1 MKELK
6 EKAKIIAEGTGR
18 TYESVLEDL
27 LDDGVVNLSN
37 EQLKKGSLVEQL
49 KEAAELIATVQ
60 SISHEVD
67 KNTVLNSKDVT
78 TEVEVNSTLEG
89 DYVDRAI
96 ESVQRK
102 ADNIKKILLT
112 LAPVFLL
119 LTTGGM
125 EYFAITDFI
134 DDKASD
140 SIILGCLDQNAI
152 NYNQD
157 ANEDDE
163 SCIPPPDCN
172 PEWIYEDNSR
182 AVNDADLLVAFKF
195 TDNEDCDITI
205 NGHFIISL
213 VLNGELHD
221 EDTIDVGYFSN
232 EVVVSQEF
240 NDLEDGTYEVQ
251 VELHELECKDG
262 TCNHG
267 SNWNMDTATIQI
279 EVIIKGCMDE
289 DANNYNPD
297 ATEDDGSCEFDPEPV
312 EGCTNSTALN
322 YNPDATVDDDSCE
335 YPPPRC
341 DITLENIT
349 LSKNHNA
356 SWVHYDLNCDG
367 ESTYG
372 GEPEGFNVSIQFWN
386 TDVNETETLQYLVT
400 SHYIAG
406 DEIDTQELC
415 LDDLEVGTY
424 DFHWIAIWEDEE
436 GVLFNLLEH
445 WESIE
450 ISGE

>member
-172 PEWIYEDNSR
+172 PEWIYEDTSR

-195 TDNEDCDITI
+195 KDKENCDITI
-205 NGHFIISL
+205 NGHFIITL
-213 VLNGELHD
+213 VSNGDLYD

-232 EVVVSQEF
+232 EVVITQEY
-240 NDLEDGTYEVQ
+240 NDLEEGNYVVQ

-262 TCNHG
+262 TCRHG
-267 SNWNMDTATIQI
+267 SNWNMDHKTINI
-279 EVIIKGCMDE
+279 EIIIKGCMDQG
-289 DANNYNPD
+289 ANNYNPE
-297 ATEDDGSCEFDPEPV
+297 ATEDDGSCEFDPE
-312 EGCTNSTALN
+312 ECIAFFTNVGYQWENDTYGSVDLTVSF
-322 YNPDATVDDDSCE
+322 DADWSCE
-335 YPPPRC
+335 GEVSIGIDYYLK
-341 DITLENIT
+341 DKDGNEIQNESMFYETIGEQQDLKYFYSFS
-349 LSKNHNA
+349 LSKPI
-356 SWVHYDLNCDG
+356 DQ
-367 ESTYG
+367 
-372 GEPEGFNVSIQFWN
+372 SI
-386 TDVNETETLQYLVT
+386 
-400 SHYIAG
+400 
-406 DEIDTQELC
+406 C
-415 LDDLEVGTY
+415 L
-424 DFHWIAIWEDEE
+424 
-436 GVLFNLLEH
+436 VLFYQDGDDWREDDEHNENLNL
-445 WESIE
+445 
-450 ISGE
+450 

>member
-172 PEWIYEDNSR
+172 PEWIYEDTSR

-195 TDNEDCDITI
+195 TDKENCDITI
-205 NGHFIISL
+205 NGHFIITL
-213 VLNGELHD
+213 VSNGDLYD

-232 EVVVSQEF
+232 EVVITQEY
-240 NDLEDGTYEVQ
+240 NDLEEGNYVVQ

-262 TCNHG
+262 TCRHG
-267 SNWNMDTATIQI
+267 SNWNMDHKTINI
-279 EVIIKGCMDE
+279 EIIIKGCMDQG
-289 DANNYNPD
+289 ANNYNPE
-297 ATEDDGSCEFDPEPV
+297 ATEDDGSCEFDPE
-312 EGCTNSTALN
+312 ECIAFFTNVGYQWENDTYGSVDLTVSF
-322 YNPDATVDDDSCE
+322 DADWSCE
-335 YPPPRC
+335 GEVSIGIDYYLK
-341 DITLENIT
+341 DKDGNEIQNESMFYETIGEQQDLKYFYSFS
-349 LSKNHNA
+349 LSKPI
-356 SWVHYDLNCDG
+356 DQ
-367 ESTYG
+367 
-372 GEPEGFNVSIQFWN
+372 SI
-386 TDVNETETLQYLVT
+386 
-400 SHYIAG
+400 
-406 DEIDTQELC
+406 C
-415 LDDLEVGTY
+415 L
-424 DFHWIAIWEDEE
+424 
-436 GVLFNLLEH
+436 VLFYQDGDDWREDDEHNENLNL
-445 WESIE
+445 
-450 ISGE
+450 

>member
-37 EQLKKGSLVEQL
+37 EQLKQGSLVEQL

-60 SISHEVD
+60 NISKEVE

-89 DYVDRAI
+89 DCVDRAI

-134 DDKASD
+134 GDEASD

-152 NYNQD
+152 NYDQD

-163 SCIPPPDCN
+163 TCIPPPDCN

-213 VLNGELHD
+213 VSNGELYD

-232 EVVVSQEF
+232 EVVVTQEF
-240 NDLEDGTYEVQ
+240 NDLEDGTYEVL
-251 VELHELECKDG
+251 VELHELECNDG
-262 TCNHG
+262 TCSHG
-267 SNWNMDTATIQI
+267 PNWNMDPTTINI
-279 EVIIKGCMDE
+279 EIIIKGCMDQG
-289 DANNYNPD
+289 ANNYNPD
-297 ATEDDGSCEFDPEPV
+297 ATEDDGSCEFDPE
-312 EGCTNSTALN
+312 ECIAFFTNVGYQWENDTYGSVDLTVSF
-322 YNPDATVDDDSCE
+322 DADWSCE
-335 YPPPRC
+335 GEVSIGIDYYLK
-341 DITLENIT
+341 DKDGNEIQNESMFYETIGEQQDLKYFYSFS
-349 LSKNHNA
+349 LSKPI
-356 SWVHYDLNCDG
+356 DQ
-367 ESTYG
+367 
-372 GEPEGFNVSIQFWN
+372 SI
-386 TDVNETETLQYLVT
+386 
-400 SHYIAG
+400 
-406 DEIDTQELC
+406 C
-415 LDDLEVGTY
+415 L
-424 DFHWIAIWEDEE
+424 
-436 GVLFNLLEH
+436 VLFYQDGDDWREDDEHNENLNR
-445 WESIE
+445 
-450 ISGE
+450 

>member
-37 EQLKKGSLVEQL
+37 EQLKQGSLVEQL

-60 SISHEVD
+60 NISKEVE

-89 DYVDRAI
+89 DCVDRAI

-134 DDKASD
+134 GDEASD

-152 NYNQD
+152 NYDQD

-163 SCIPPPDCN
+163 TCIPPPDCN
-172 PEWIYEDNSR
+172 PEWIYEDTSR

-205 NGHFIISL
+205 NGHFIITL
-213 VLNGELHD
+213 VSNGELYD

-232 EVVVSQEF
+232 EVVITQEF

-262 TCNHG
+262 TCSHG
-267 SNWNMDTATIQI
+267 ANWNMDPITIQI
-279 EVIIKGCMDE
+279 EVIIKGCMDQG
-289 DANNYNPD
+289 ANNYNPE
-297 ATEDDGSCEFDPEPV
+297 ATEDDGSCEFDPE
-312 EGCTNSTALN
+312 ECIAFFTNVGYQWENDTYGSVDLTVSF
-322 YNPDATVDDDSCE
+322 DADWSCE
-335 YPPPRC
+335 GEVSIGIDYFLK
-341 DITLENIT
+341 DKDGTEIQNESMFYETIGEQQDLKYFYSFS
-349 LSKNHNA
+349 LSKPI
-356 SWVHYDLNCDG
+356 DQ
-367 ESTYG
+367 
-372 GEPEGFNVSIQFWN
+372 SI
-386 TDVNETETLQYLVT
+386 
-400 SHYIAG
+400 
-406 DEIDTQELC
+406 C
-415 LDDLEVGTY
+415 L
-424 DFHWIAIWEDEE
+424 
-436 GVLFNLLEH
+436 VLFYQDGDDWREDDEHNENLNR
-445 WESIE
+445 
-450 ISGE
+450 